1 MHRDLKPSNVVLSR
15 GTDGRPLARLLDF
28 GISRAFDAP
37 DQSITRTGLVVEGGN
52 ENESVAKQPV
62 RFDSVRQAYTVE
74 QPARSDI
81 DALTGAAV
89 LDFGTNWCGYCKVAK
104 PLVEAV
110 LAGHPRVK
118 HLKVEDGPGRPLG
131 RSFGVK
137 LWPTLVFLRDGRE
150 VTRLVRPS
158 SEVSLGEAL
167 GRIDS

>member
-1 MHRDLKPSNVVLSR
+1 MPTN
-15 GTDGRPLARLLDF
+15 
-28 GISRAFDAP
+28 
-37 DQSITRTGLVVEGGN
+37 
-52 ENESVAKQPV
+52 
-62 RFDSVRQAYTVE
+62 QAYTVE
-74 QPARSDI
+74 QPVRSDI

-104 PLVEAV
+104 PVIEAA
-110 LAGHPRVK
+110 LAGRPNVK

-150 VTRLVRPS
+150 VARLVRPS